1 MRILLIIKDFIITHK
16 IVTSVVASVLALT
29 IGTTSAVIITN
40 KSNDNDK
47 KDTSSKSSIVS
58 EVERES
64 EIESEAP
71 ESSEEAV
78 SSEEKPATSKPA
90 VTSKPAT
97 STVTQTVPTYTYS
110 TNTDMDIDNNIF
122 MDSLIYTG
130 YNITKHR
137 SDGLMWQY
145 VLASQKRGKGW
156 LSKITYAGGSTGYE
170 TANGKPNIAYF
181 ERGGLVCASYVTYVY
196 FNYLPNVVGI
206 DTSSLTKPADP
217 KLANSWYIAAQDW
230 VKKGYSKYI
239 DFTYNVTGSGFINFK
254 AKESIPIGSIICMS
268 DARKPGSTACSH
280 VSIYAGYKNG
290 YNWVYHVG
298 NENGP
303 EFCAIERMHFGPDPQ
318 LPLKVITTPGNIRM
332 AALLEVSVA
341 DESGK
346 AISGVKLSLKN
357 TKTGKVKDLGSTD
370 KNGKVTVSNLNY
382 ASYVLTQTTPEGYT
396 CAAPSQNITLTAKNN
411 SYNKA
416 SFKNTKIVIE
426 ESKAETESETN
437 SATQSDSSQSE

>member
-1 MRILLIIKDFIITHK
+1 MKILLIIKDFIITHK

-29 IGTTSAVIITN
+29 IGTTSAVIVINTN
-40 KSNDNDK
+40 KNENKD
-47 KDTSSKSSIVS
+47 DTSSKTSSVSSVVS
-58 EVERES
+58 EVESEEES
-64 EIESEAP
+64 EPE
-71 ESSEEAV
+71 ESSEPV
-78 SSEEKPATSKPA
+78 SSEQKPATSKP
-90 VTSKPAT
+90 VTSKPA
-97 STVTQTVPTYTYS
+97 VPATTPSNNSYSYS
-110 TNTDMDIDNNIF
+110 TNTDMDIDNNVF

-130 YNITKHR
+130 YNINKHR

-156 LSKITYAGGSTGYE
+156 LSKISYAGGSTGYE
-170 TANGKPNIAYF
+170 TANGKPNIAHF

-196 FNYLPNVVGI
+196 FNYLPNVAGI
-206 DTSSLTKPADP
+206 DTSSLTRPADP

-268 DARKPGSTACSH
+268 DARRPGSTACSH

-318 LPLKVITTPGNIRM
+318 LPLKVITTPANIRM
-332 AALLEVSVA
+332 SALLEISVT
-341 DESGK
+341 DDSGK
-346 AISGVKLSLKN
+346 PMSNVKLSLKN
-357 TKTGKVKDLGSTD
+357 TKSGKIKDLGST
-370 KNGKVTVSNLNY
+370 NASGKVTVSNLIY
-382 ASYVLTQTTPEGYT
+382 GSYTLTQTTPTGYT
-396 CAAPSQNITLTAKNN
+396 CSAPSQNITLTAKNN
-411 SYNKA
+411 SYNKY
-416 SFKNTKIVIE
+416 SFKNTKIVVE
-426 ESKAETESETN
+426 ESKPESE
-437 SATQSDSSQSE
+437 SEITSETPLTE